1 MRPED
6 AVPNGRPLMRPFHLV
21 VYSDARA
28 RGGAEMTLAKLLA
41 ELPPEV
47 RVSILGVDGA
57 VVNWLADHREGT
69 ARHLIEP
76 IVNRSDIAGMRAHRR
91 AFAQLRPDI
100 VQFNLTLMS
109 SCQWAMAAALSVPG
123 LRAIAVENSPM
134 GTWSPTSTRLKR
146 WTSRRLSAHVAVGER
161 TARIVE
167 GIAGLPTGSV
177 HHLYHG
183 VGVIEHA
190 PPERS
195 HEGPLIGTIAR
206 FDPVKGLDV
215 LVRAVPLL
223 DPSVRIV
230 IIGDGPQRAELL
242 GLIDELGVADRIELR
257 DVPWTERARDHLAGF
272 DVFVLPS
279 RLEGFP
285 VTIMEA
291 MLAGVAV
298 VATDV
303 GSVRESV
310 VDGVNGRVVAPEDPA
325 ALAAAITDVLG
336 DEDRRRAMGL
346 AGRERAEARFTL
358 EATVAAYESLYERVL
373 SGPGSRVVVAG
384 PRR

>member
-1 MRPED
+1 MR
-6 AVPNGRPLMRPFHLV
+6 AFHLV

-41 ELPPEV
+41 ELSPEI
-47 RVSILGVDGA
+47 RVTILGVDGA
-57 VVNWLADHREGT
+57 VVHWLADHRPGT
-69 ARHLIEP
+69 GRHVIES
-76 IVNRSDIAGMRAHRR
+76 INDRSDVAGMRAHRK
-91 AFAQLRPDI
+91 AFRQLRPDI

-109 SCQWAMAAALSVPG
+109 SCQWAIASALTIPG
-123 LRAIAVENSPM
+123 LRAIAVENSPL
-134 GTWSPTSTRLKR
+134 GTWSPTSRRLKR
-146 WTSRRLSAHVAVGER
+146 WTSTRLAAHVAVGER

-167 GIAGLPTGSV
+167 EIAGLSDGSV
-177 HHLYHG
+177 RHLYHG
-183 VGVIEHA
+183 VGLIEHE
-190 PPERS
+190 PPPRLDER
-195 HEGPLIGTIAR
+195 PLVGTIAR
-206 FDPVKGLDV
+206 FDPIKGLDV
-215 LVRAVPLL
+215 LVRAIPML

-230 IIGDGPQRAELL
+230 LIGDGPDRPELL
-242 GLIDELGVADRIELR
+242 ALIDELGVADRIELR

-310 VDGVNGRVVAPEDPA
+310 TDGVTGRVVAPEDPA
-325 ALAAAITDVLG
+325 ALAAAITDVLSS
-336 DEDRRRAMGL
+336 DDRRRAMGE
-346 AGRERAEARFTL
+346 AGRLRAEADFTL
-358 EATVAAYESLYERVL
+358 EATVAAYEALYAEVL
-373 SGPGSRVVVAG
+373 AAPGSRVVVPASRTA
-384 PRR
+384 RRES